1 MHEIMLLNVFNSTND
16 RLVKK
21 IDILKE
27 ENWKIKRELTDL
39 KENVQYNSD
48 NIYEIKKLEDI
59 DSRIEKIK
67 LDKITEDFVTKTK
80 KKLADL

>member
-1 MHEIMLLNVFNSTND
+1 M
-16 RLVKK
+16 VKK

-39 KENVQYNSD
+39 RENVQNNSD

>member
-1 MHEIMLLNVFNSTND
+1 M
-16 RLVKK
+16 
-21 IDILKE
+21 
-27 ENWKIKRELTDL
+27 TDL

-48 NIYEIKKLEDI
+48 NLYEIKKLEDI